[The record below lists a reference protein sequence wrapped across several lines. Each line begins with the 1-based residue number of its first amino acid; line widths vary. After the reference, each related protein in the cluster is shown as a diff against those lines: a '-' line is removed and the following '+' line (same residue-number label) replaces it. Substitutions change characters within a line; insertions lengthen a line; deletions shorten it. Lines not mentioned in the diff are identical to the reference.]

1 MQRACVCVS
10 WSVLVRLP
18 SDVMRQLAYGE
29 GALPFSIVVICFSC
43 SLVHPPR
50 GSGMVTW
57 SSHLLLLVVLVS
69 LS

>member
-10 WSVLVRLP
+10 SSVLVRLP

-29 GALPFSIVVICFSC
+29 GALPFSIVFICLSC
-43 SLVHPPR
+43 PVVHPPR
-50 GSGMVTW
+50 GSGKATR
-57 SSHLLLLVVLVS
+57 SSHLLLLLVLVS